1 MDFIDLKNKTWL
13 LIFIGV
19 MFLALLQGCVTPT
32 NLTNTSSKS
41 NTIANIGLIGEV
53 IGCVFA
59 PQDPSCQKE
68 HYNHP
73 APTKSP

>member
-1 MDFIDLKNKTWL
+1 MDFSNKTWL

-19 MFLALLQGCVTPT
+19 MFITLLQGCVTPVTT
-32 NLTNTSSKS
+32 NLTTSPKS
-41 NTIANIGLIGEV
+41 NIGNIGLIGEV

-59 PQDPSCQKE
+59 PADPSCQKDPN
-68 HYNHP
+68 NHP

>member
-1 MDFIDLKNKTWL
+1 MDFSNKTWL

-19 MFLALLQGCVTPT
+19 MFITLLQGCVTPVTT
-32 NLTNTSSKS
+32 NLTTSPKS
-41 NTIANIGLIGEV
+41 NIANIGLIGEV

-68 HYNHP
+68 QYNHP
-73 APTKSP
+73 APTNSPQ

>member
-1 MDFIDLKNKTWL
+1 MDFSNKTWL

-19 MFLALLQGCVTPT
+19 MFITLLQGCATPVTT
-32 NLTNTSSKS
+32 NLATSPKS
-41 NTIANIGLIGEV
+41 NIGNILLIGEV

-59 PQDPSCQKE
+59 PADPSCQKDPN
-68 HYNHP
+68 NHP